1 MLVFSG
7 FVFVGGV
14 KIGKDSEALGV
25 FFQKVKQI
33 VEEFF

>member
-7 FVFVGGV
+7 LVFVGGIQ
-14 KIGKDSEALGV
+14 IGKDSEPLGV
-25 FFQKVKQI
+25 FFQEVKQI